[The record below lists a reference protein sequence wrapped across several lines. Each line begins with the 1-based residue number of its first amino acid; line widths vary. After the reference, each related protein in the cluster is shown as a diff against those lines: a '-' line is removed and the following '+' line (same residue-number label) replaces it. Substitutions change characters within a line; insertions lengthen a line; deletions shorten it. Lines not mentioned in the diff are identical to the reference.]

1 MNATEERKKKS
12 VPTVEQLTTNYK
24 PKKGVTY
31 ETTIH
36 SIGGYRANGRWVFNS
51 IGTSSTSQGNSDN
64 GGHAT
69 SFNNNDH
76 HNNGSGA
83 DNNSGDN
90 NNGAK
95 RTNQQSR
102 GMGQGGNVRKRRM
115 GGAGKCLPE

>member
-1 MNATEERKKKS
+1 MNGIGGTKTLS
-12 VPTVEQLTTNYK
+12 VLTVERPTTN
-24 PKKGVTY
+24 KKLNKGELY

-36 SIGGYRANGRWVFNS
+36 STGGYRANGRWVFNS

-64 GGHAT
+64 GGHA
-69 SFNNNDH
+69 SSSNYDH

-102 GMGQGGNVRKRRM
+102 GMGQSGNVRKRRM
-115 GGAGKCLPE
+115 GGVGKCLPR

>member
-1 MNATEERKKKS
+1 MNATGERKKKS
-12 VPTVEQLTTNYK
+12 VQTVEQLTTNYK

-51 IGTSSTSQGNSDN
+51 IGTSSTSQRNSDN
-64 GGHAT
+64 GGHA
-69 SFNNNDH
+69 SSSNYNDH
-76 HNNGSGA
+76 HNGSGA

-102 GMGQGGNVRKRRM
+102 GMGQSGNVRKRRV
-115 GGAGKCLPE
+115 GCAGKRLPE

>member
-36 SIGGYRANGRWVFNS
+36 SIGGYRANARRVFNS
-51 IGTSSTSQGNSDN
+51 IRTSSTSQGNSDN
-64 GGHAT
+64 GGHAS
-69 SFNNNDH
+69 SFNNDH
-76 HNNGSGA
+76 HNGSGA

-95 RTNQQSR
+95 RTD
-102 GMGQGGNVRKRRM
+102 
-115 GGAGKCLPE
+115 

>member
-36 SIGGYRANGRWVFNS
+36 SAGGYRANGRWVFNS

-69 SFNNNDH
+69 SFNNDH

-83 DNNSGDN
+83 DYNSGDN

-102 GMGQGGNVRKRRM
+102 GVGQGGNVRKRRM
-115 GGAGKCLPE
+115 GCAGKCLPR

>member
-36 SIGGYRANGRWVFNS
+36 STGGYRANARRVFNS
-51 IGTSSTSQGNSDN
+51 IGTSSTSQRNSDN

-69 SFNNNDH
+69 SFNNDH